1 MISYVLAIVS
11 FFALIAA
18 DQITKYIVISNMAL
32 NSSREFLPGFMNF
45 WYIHNQ
51 GGAWGFLD
59 GHTWILLS
67 LTILIM
73 IICVAMLLKFGIRN
87 KLMFWSITLILS
99 GGTGNMIDRV
109 FRGGKVIDFLHFEFI
124 DFPVFNVA
132 DCAIVVGA
140 LLLVLYFAVDMYKE
154 SKEETR
160 ADAS

>member
-11 FFALIAA
+11 FFVLIAA
-18 DQITKYIVISNMAL
+18 DQITKYIVVSNMAL
-32 NSSREFLPGFMNF
+32 NSSREFLPGFMDF

-51 GGAWGFLD
+51 GGAWGFLE

-87 KLMFWSITLILS
+87 KLMFWSVTLILS

-109 FRGGKVIDFLHFEFI
+109 FRGGKVVDFLHFEFI

-140 LLLVLYFAVDMYKE
+140 ILLVLYFAVDMYKE
-154 SKEETR
+154 SKEENR
-160 ADAS
+160 NDAN

>member
-11 FFALIAA
+11 FFVLIAA
-18 DQITKYIVISNMAL
+18 DQITKYIVISNMTL
-32 NSSREFLPGFMNF
+32 NSSVEFLPGFMNF

-51 GGAWGFLD
+51 GGAWGFLE

-87 KLMFWSITLILS
+87 KLMFWSVALILS
-99 GGTGNMIDRV
+99 GGTGNMIDRI
-109 FRGGKVIDFLHFEFI
+109 FRGGKVIDFMHFEFI

-154 SKEETR
+154 SKEENR
-160 ADAS
+160 NDAN

>member
-1 MISYVLAIVS
+1 VISYVLAIVS
-11 FFALIAA
+11 FFGLIAA
-18 DQITKYIVISNMAL
+18 DQITKYIVVSNMAL
-32 NSSREFLPGFMNF
+32 NSSRDFLPGFMNF

-51 GGAWGFLD
+51 GGAWGFLE

-87 KLMFWSITLILS
+87 KLMFWSVTLILS
-99 GGTGNMIDRV
+99 GGTGNMIDRI
-109 FRGGKVIDFLHFEFI
+109 FRSGKVVDFLHFEFI

-154 SKEETR
+154 SKEENR
-160 ADAS
+160 NDAS

>member
-11 FFALIAA
+11 FFVLIAA
-18 DQITKYIVISNMAL
+18 DQITKYIVVSNMAL
-32 NSSREFLPGFMNF
+32 NSSSEFLPGFMNF

-51 GGAWGFLD
+51 GGAWGFLE
-59 GHTWILLS
+59 GYTWILLS

-140 LLLVLYFAVDMYKE
+140 ILLVLYFVVDMYKE
-154 SKEETR
+154 SKEENR
-160 ADAS
+160 NDAN

>member
-11 FFALIAA
+11 FFLLIAA
-18 DQITKYIVISNMAL
+18 DQVTKYIVISNMAL
-32 NSSREFLPGFMNF
+32 NSSRDFLPGFMNF

-51 GGAWGFLD
+51 GGAWGFLE

-99 GGTGNMIDRV
+99 GGTGNMIDRI

-140 LLLVLYFAVDMYKE
+140 LLLVLYFVVDMYKE
-154 SKEETR
+154 SKEENR
-160 ADAS
+160 NDAN